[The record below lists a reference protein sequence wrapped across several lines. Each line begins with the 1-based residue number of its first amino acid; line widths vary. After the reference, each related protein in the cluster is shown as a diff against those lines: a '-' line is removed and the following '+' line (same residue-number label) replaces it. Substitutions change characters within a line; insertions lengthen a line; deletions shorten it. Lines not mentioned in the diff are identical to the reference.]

1 MGKHISAV
9 TNQLDSVQHLVAIGG
24 GHGLGRVLSALSTLG
39 PRLTGIVA
47 TTDNGGSTGRLRQ
60 DQNTIAWGDLRNCIS
75 HLATRPSLGAR
86 LLDHR
91 FETESELKGHN
102 LGNLIL
108 YALDQL
114 CVRPLEAVDLIR
126 NMLQID
132 TRIIPMS
139 EHSTHLVALS
149 ACGAKIFGEL
159 SVDDMSDAPLALMLE
174 PQVSATFEASEAIL
188 NAEVILLGPGS
199 FLTSIMPN
207 LLLPELAKAL
217 RTTEA
222 QIIFIDNLHQ
232 ELSPAK
238 HFSLADKIAW
248 CHQAIGKDVIRQV
261 ICQGSHIE
269 LNGLYNHFP
278 LASAQDSGRHDKQL
292 LRQAIERLIAEE
304 NAVKLQALL
313 RPTLTTL

>member
-1 MGKHISAV
+1 MGNEDLVATS
-9 TNQLDSVQHLVAIGG
+9 QLDSVQQLVAIGG
-24 GHGLGRVLSALSTLG
+24 GHGLGRVLSALSSMG

-75 HLATRPSLGAR
+75 HLAMRPSLGAR

-91 FETESELKGHN
+91 FETENELQGHN

-126 NMLQID
+126 NMLQIN

-159 SVDDMSDAPLALMLE
+159 NVDDMADAPLALMLE
-174 PQVSATFEASEAIL
+174 PEVSATSEACDAII
-188 NAEVILLGPGS
+188 NAEVIIIGPGS

-207 LLLPELAKAL
+207 LLLPELAQAL
-217 RTTEA
+217 RKTQA
-222 QIIFIDNLHQ
+222 QVIFIDNLHQ
-232 ELSPAK
+232 EISPAK
-238 HFSLADKIAW
+238 HISLADKIAW
-248 CHQAIGKDVIRQV
+248 CHQAIGKDVISQV
-261 ICQGSHIE
+261 ICHGKDIR
-269 LNGLYNHFP
+269 LDGLYNYFP
-278 LASAQDSGRHDKQL
+278 LASKQDSGRHDKQL
-292 LRQAIERLIAEE
+292 LRHAIERLIAESK
-304 NAVKLQALL
+304 AAKLQALL
-313 RPTLTTL
+313 RPTLTTI